1 MSRET
6 LPPARVWYVCPKPDR
21 RSHRIPVPPC
31 ATCGETRVVVASRT
45 ECVVYLRCPDCCYVW
60 SVAKPLRDLSVTSQ
74 HAPLQ
79 GRVQANVDGAG
90 IDKGESS
97 QSC

>member
-31 ATCGETRVVVASRT
+31 ATCGEPRVAIASRT
-45 ECVVYLRCPDCCYVW
+45 ECVVYLRCPDCYYVW
-60 SVAKPLRDLSVTSQ
+60 SVPKPPPDLSVAGH
-74 HAPLQ
+74 HARAQ
-79 GRVQANVDGAG
+79 GVVQANVDSAV
-90 IDKGESS
+90 IDNDESC
-97 QSC
+97 QSF